1 MSSRIL
7 AFLVLAI
14 PFGNCSEP
22 EEPKRPPKQ
31 AAVLSAAFGDI
42 FFRGGAG
49 KSWHSARKG
58 YALKSGDAVKSG
70 MRSKAEIQT
79 RRPATLLR
87 IEENTT
93 IVFEQSEDDEGRQV
107 SARIFRGSVWGK
119 VKRLESGE
127 AFKIEGPASVTAFGT
142 STFRTEVPD
151 DGPAAIFV
159 FDGTVEVKRQFVDRK
174 KPEVQMIGKGEG
186 LLMPDGEPSRKVKV
200 SPNDPLRRGW
210 RKIE

>member
-1 MSSRIL
+1 MSTRVL

-22 EEPKRPPKQ
+22 EEPKPPPKQ

-93 IVFEQSEDDEGRQV
+93 IVFEQSEDEDVRQV
-107 SARIFRGSVWGK
+107 SARILRGSVWGK

-142 STFRTEVPD
+142 STFRVEVPVH
-151 DGPAAIFV
+151 GPAAIFV

-174 KPEVQMIGKGEG
+174 KPEVQMISKGEG